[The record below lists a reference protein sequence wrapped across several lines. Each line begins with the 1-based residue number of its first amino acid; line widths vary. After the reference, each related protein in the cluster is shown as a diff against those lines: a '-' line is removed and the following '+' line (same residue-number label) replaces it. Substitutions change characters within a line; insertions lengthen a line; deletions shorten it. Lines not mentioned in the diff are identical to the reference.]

1 MGKIL
6 LFVSFLIVLLSAV
19 LGFVNKGKY
28 SEVLAKVSETEDALK
43 AKSTELAAKDK
54 ALADATGKVATV
66 TAEKEQ
72 IQAQVAS
79 ATSAAE
85 TAKNQVADLTS
96 KVTAAE
102 EATKAKEAELAA
114 ANQKLA
120 DASTAVE
127 ANQTPTSSPD
137 DKAQIEELKTINA
150 KLQGEA
156 DTFKSQVAALQKSNE
171 DRAALKMRDGVEGR
185 VLAVNPAW
193 NFVVLNLGDKQGV
206 VNNAELLVKRG
217 RQLVGKVR
225 ITSVEP
231 STSIADIVANSVPSG
246 TVISPGDNVIFQ
258 TVEE

>member
-19 LGFVNKGKY
+19 LGFLNKGKY
-28 SEVLAKVSETEDALK
+28 SEVLAKASEAEEALK
-43 AKSTELAAKDK
+43 AKSTELTAKDK
-54 ALADATGKVATV
+54 ALTEATGKVATI

-85 TAKNQVADLTS
+85 TAKSQVADLTS

-114 ANQKLA
+114 ANQKLVE
-120 DASTAVE
+120 ASTNSA
-127 ANQTPTSSPD
+127 ASQTPTSSPD
-137 DKAQIEELKTINA
+137 DKAMIEELKTVNA
-150 KLQGEA
+150 KLQG
-156 DTFKSQVAALQKSNE
+156 DVDSLKVQVDAAQKIAA